1 MLWKHIL
8 PSYSK
13 PVLLFKLILMKI
25 YFSHG
30 KKGTPNGNKILK
42 MSELAK
48 SKGFETMSIDYTDT
62 FDPEIRA
69 QRLTAIL
76 NKETD
81 EYILVGSSMGGYISL
96 VAEEIVTN
104 KPSGIFLLAPA
115 LYLETYKKQKFTP
128 HIKMIEVLHGWNDE
142 VVPYQNSIKFC
153 KNNGFILHLL
163 DADHRFSESLNDVL
177 TLFDDFLLKF
187 K

>member
-1 MLWKHIL
+1 
-8 PSYSK
+8 
-13 PVLLFKLILMKI
+13 MKI

-30 KKGTPNGNKILK
+30 KKGTPYGNKILK

-62 FDPEIRA
+62 FDPDVRA
-69 QRLTAIL
+69 QRLIAIL

-96 VAEEIVTN
+96 VAEEIVAN

-115 LYLETYKKQKFTP
+115 LYLESYKKQEFTP
-128 HIKMIEVLHGWNDE
+128 HIKMIEVLHGWNDTI
-142 VVPYQNSIKFC
+142 VPFRNSLRFC
-153 KNNGFILHLL
+153 EKNEIPLHLL
-163 DADHRFSESLNDVL
+163 AADHRFSESLNDVL
-177 TLFDDFLLKF
+177 TLFNDFLLKF
-187 K
+187 E